1 MTCLEASRQN
11 IVTLLFSVICRTFS
25 DMLNVDALT
34 GKGHVE
40 SFSPASSLSAVD
52 FDFDISGP
60 SLTDR
65 YAYCSCFVTM
75 IRGSPHSCSPR
86 PSSLFLSGASS
97 GPLPVACCLGGGGLL
112 FTTSP
117 LTIKLTLITRDG
129 C

>member
-1 MTCLEASRQN
+1 
-11 IVTLLFSVICRTFS
+11 
-25 DMLNVDALT
+25 MLNVDALT

-86 PSSLFLSGASS
+86 PSSLSGASS